1 MRALLCKEL
10 GPPEALVVEEV
21 PDLVPGERDVIVR
34 VHAAGVNFPDGLI
47 IAGKY
52 QFKGELPFSPG
63 GECAGVIE
71 SVGEKVKHL
80 RPGMRVMG
88 FTTYGAFAEQARL
101 PANAAIPMPDELDF
115 VTASAFVLAY
125 ATSYHALVDR
135 AALKKGETLLVLGAA
150 GGVGIAAVEIGK
162 AIGARVIAAASSADK
177 LAVCREHGADELID
191 YGTGDLRARLKE
203 LAPDGVDVV
212 YDPVGG
218 AYTEPALRSLAW
230 RGRLLVV
237 GFAAGEIP
245 KLPLN
250 LALLKGASVVG
261 VFWGDFARREPRE
274 FATSVR
280 QLGAWFREGKLR
292 PHVSQTLPLRKAAE
306 ALKLMAARQVKGKLV
321 LTPE

>member
-1 MRALLCKEL
+1 MRGLLCKEL
-10 GPPEALVVEEV
+10 GRPEALVVEEV

-162 AIGARVIAAASSADK
+162 AIGARVIAAASSA
-177 LAVCREHGADELID
+177 
-191 YGTGDLRARLKE
+191 
-203 LAPDGVDVV
+203 
-212 YDPVGG
+212 
-218 AYTEPALRSLAW
+218 
-230 RGRLLVV
+230 
-237 GFAAGEIP
+237 
-245 KLPLN
+245 
-250 LALLKGASVVG
+250 
-261 VFWGDFARREPRE
+261 
-274 FATSVR
+274 
-280 QLGAWFREGKLR
+280 
-292 PHVSQTLPLRKAAE
+292 
-306 ALKLMAARQVKGKLV
+306 
-321 LTPE
+321 